1 MIKTIEYN
9 TMYIKLSVNETAD
22 KVKKRAQLKL
32 IFIDFIKMKYD
43 YYEKRKK
50 EINT

>member
-22 KVKKRAQLKL
+22 KVNKAS
-32 IFIDFIKMKYD
+32 IAEIDIY
-43 YYEKRKK
+43 
-50 EINT
+50 